1 MGESSNLAQ
10 DFRNID
16 RSAASTKAVRFL
28 DTVNTLQ
35 QVQEMQRLSHRLL
48 GACEGARVLDVG
60 CGVGDV
66 ARELGAMVGKS
77 GQVTGIDLS
86 ENMVLEAR
94 RRTEGTGLNIDY
106 RQGDVHHLEFPSN
119 TFDGS
124 RASRV
129 FIYLDDPLLALSEML
144 RVTRPGGSV
153 VFFEV
158 ELDSWVLDGPNPSV
172 VRRLIHFWA
181 DQLKNPWIC
190 RRIPGLFRSLGV
202 SELSINPVVGTW
214 VFSMLETFGVYP
226 VLEKAIQQGV
236 ATWSEVDEWL
246 QFMKEADRNGSFYG
260 SMSGMIIQ
268 GIKPVS

>member
-28 DTVNTLQ
+28 DTVNTIQ

-60 CGVGDV
+60 CGLGDV

-86 ENMVLEAR
+86 ENMVSEAR

-106 RQGDVHHLEFPSN
+106 RQGDVHRLEFPSN

-129 FIYLDDPLLALSEML
+129 FIYLEDPLQALSEML

-158 ELDSWVLDGPNPSV
+158 ELDSWVLDGPNPSM
-172 VRRLIHFWA
+172 VRRLIHYWA

-226 VLEKAIQQGV
+226 VLEKAILEGV
-236 ATWSEVDEWL
+236 ATRGEVDEWL
-246 QFMKEADRNGSFYG
+246 HFMKEADRTGSFYG
-260 SMSGMIIQ
+260 SMSGMVIR